1 MPTPQPPGSPA
12 LRLHPFRAVR
22 YDPLRV
28 GDISGMVCPPYD
40 DIGPDRVR
48 TLRSR
53 PHHITR
59 LLHAENERGTAA
71 DLDRWLRR
79 GVLVRDSGPTL
90 YVYQQH
96 TGQAVL
102 QRGVIG
108 ALDLPWGGESTVL
121 PHEAVQPHVVAA
133 HAALMEGL
141 RAQPEPLLLT
151 YNSTTR
157 SAEGVIDGVTHLPP
171 VATVR
176 TGGITHTLW
185 ACTSPEDQA
194 VIAADLAPRQAL
206 IADGHHRYAACRQ
219 LRDRHE
225 PGPNPWQSCLALLVD
240 ASIYPLRVAAIH
252 RIIPGLD
259 ADKAA
264 AAAADVAR
272 VRPLPAGAR
281 PPEPGELVLTG
292 AGRAWVVTDPDPQA
306 LNEALT
312 GKPERWRDVPAAV
325 TDHLFL
331 AQVWSVQNLPG
342 AVHHVHDVGEA
353 TAAVSKPGSGTAL
366 LLPSMTE
373 RSVQELAGTG
383 ILLPRKSTSFGP
395 KPAVGLVLRVL
406 DSS

>member
-1 MPTPQPPGSPA
+1 MPTPEPPDSPA

-59 LLHAENERGTAA
+59 LLHAENARGTAA
-71 DLDRWLRR
+71 HLDRWLRR
-79 GVLVRDSGPTL
+79 GVLVRDPRPTL

-96 TGQAVL
+96 TGQEVL

-108 ALDLPWGGESTVL
+108 ALDLPRDGESTVI
-121 PHEAVQPHVVAA
+121 PHEGVQPHVVTAR
-133 HAALMEGL
+133 AALMKGL

-151 YNSTTR
+151 YNSATR
-157 SAEGVIDGVTHLPP
+157 SAAGVIDSLTQLPP

-176 TGGITHTLW
+176 IGGVTHMLW

-194 VIAADLAPRQAL
+194 LIAADLAPHQAL
-206 IADGHHRYAACRQ
+206 IADGHHRYAACIQ
-219 LRDRHE
+219 LRDQHG

-240 ASIYPLRVAAIH
+240 ASTYPLRVAAIH
-252 RIIPGLD
+252 RVIPGLG

-281 PPEPGELVLTG
+281 LPGPGELVLTG
-292 AGRAWVVTDPDPQA
+292 AGRAWAVTDPDPQA

-312 GKPERWRDVPAAV
+312 GKPQQWCDVPAAV

-331 AQVWSVQNLPG
+331 AQAWSVQNLPG
-342 AVHHVHDVGEA
+342 AVRHVHDAGEA
-353 TAAVSKPGSGTAL
+353 TAAVSRPGSGTTL
-366 LLPSMTE
+366 LLPAMTE
-373 RSVQELAGTG
+373 RAVRELAGAG
-383 ILLPRKSTSFGP
+383 VLLPRKSTSFGP

>member
-1 MPTPQPPGSPA
+1 MPTTQRLNPPA

-28 GDISGMVCPPYD
+28 GDIAGMVCPPYD
-40 DIGPDRVR
+40 DIGPDRLH

-59 LLHAENERGTAA
+59 LLHAENARGTAA
-71 DLDRWLRR
+71 HLDRWLRR
-79 GVLVRDSGPTL
+79 GVLVQDPRPAL

-96 TGQAVL
+96 TGHEVL

-108 ALDLPWGGESTVL
+108 ALDLPCNGESTVL
-121 PHEAVQPHVVAA
+121 PHESVQPHVVTAR
-133 HAALMEGL
+133 AALMEGL
-141 RAQPEPLLLT
+141 RAQPEPLLLA
-151 YNSTTR
+151 YNSATR

-171 VATVR
+171 LATFR

-185 ACTSPEDQA
+185 ACTTPEEQA
-194 VIAADLAPRQAL
+194 VVAADLAPHQAL

-219 LRDRHE
+219 LRDRHG

-240 ASIYPLRVAAIH
+240 TSAYPLRLAAIH
-252 RIIPGLD
+252 RVVPGLD

-281 PPEPGELVLTG
+281 LPEPGELVLTG
-292 AGRAWVVTDPDPQA
+292 AGRAWTITEPDPHA

-312 GKPERWRDVPAAV
+312 GKPHQWRDVPAAV
-325 TDHLFL
+325 TDHLLL
-331 AQVWSVQNLPG
+331 AQAWSVQNLPG
-342 AVHHVHDVGEA
+342 AVRHVHDASEA
-353 TAAVSKPGSGTAL
+353 TAAVTRPGSGTAL

-373 RSVQELAGTG
+373 RSVRELAGAG
-383 ILLPRKSTSFGP
+383 VLLPRKSTSFGP
-395 KPAVGLVLRVL
+395 KPAMGLVLRVL
-406 DSS
+406 DSR